1 MIPYSTFVNVKRWTK
16 LRLFLRISRSSP
28 FIVVCCDQC
37 NPEDSCA
44 RTKPPVEHEF
54 LLVNLSIQ
62 NSFWSRTS
70 QRWTR
75 FLCTLDPSPIRQN
88 PWSDRTKRGRGS
100 LWFPS
105 NKISSYRRESRI
117 IKHHFT
123 IMMII
128 SWGDHHSDNLR
139 GFPRAPCVMRFLNLE
154 DGCHPDF
161 VVSSLSYV
169 NHRS

>member
-1 MIPYSTFVNVKRWTK
+1 MFSIVHLFYKQTDRLSWEAGFLLKLPKRNNSETTGSFVIPYSTFVNVKRWTK

-117 IKHHFT
+117 TKHHFT

-128 SWGDHHSDNLR
+128 I
-139 GFPRAPCVMRFLNLE
+139 MRW
-154 DGCHPDF
+154 
-161 VVSSLSYV
+161 SSLW
-169 NHRS
+169 